1 MKRNKKLLAMVGVL
15 AAVSLVTL
23 CVSKYEEK
31 QEQIRTSDEIIMKIP
46 KENVTAI
53 RWKYDDVELAFHKD
67 DQWLYDSDS
76 AFPVD
81 TNKIENLLETF
92 EELGAAFTIEA
103 PEDTAAYGMNS
114 PTCTIQLD
122 TQENSYTITLG
133 NFSTLDSQR
142 YVSIGN
148 GNVYLVKK
156 DPMDVFRSQLSDYIK
171 HDEIPDMYRTTQF
184 TFTGAESYTV
194 YYQEDSNISICKDD
208 VYFTNQNGVELPL
221 KTSNVNGYVNTV
233 EGLPLS
239 DYASYNVTEEELT
252 AFGLSNPA
260 LSADIQYENENGDSR
275 TFTFSIGQNQEE
287 LKAAENDENAVVTC
301 YFRVGQ
307 SQIVYTIT
315 QSKYDALLAAS
326 YNDLRHNEVLTADFA
341 DVTSMDITLEN
352 ATYSITSSQEED
364 KDERHYFYQDE
375 ELEELELST
384 LRTAARSMR
393 ADSFTDEKASGKV
406 EISVTYYLD
415 NETHPQVQITLYR
428 YDGTN
433 CLAVVDSKSV
443 CLVPRT
449 SVVDLIEAVNAI
461 VLG

>member
-31 QEQIRTSDEIIMKIP
+31 QEQIRTSDEIIMQIP

-53 RWKYDDVELAFHKD
+53 RWKCDDVELAFHKD
-67 DQWLYDSDS
+67 GQWLYDSDS

-208 VYFTNQNGVELPL
+208 IYFTSQGGVELPL
-221 KTSNVNGYVNTV
+221 KTSNVNGYASTV
-233 EGLPLS
+233 EGLSLS

-252 AFGLSNPA
+252 AFGLADPA
-260 LSADIQYENENGDSR
+260 LSAEIQYENANGDNH
-275 TFTFSIGQNQEE
+275 TFSFSIGQNQEE
-287 LKAAENDENAVVTC
+287 LKAAEENGGTTVTC
-301 YFRVGQ
+301 YIRIGK
-307 SQIVYTIT
+307 SQIVYTIP
-315 QSKYDALLAAS
+315 QSKYNALLASS
-326 YNDLRHNEVLTADFA
+326 YDDLRHDEVLTAAFTDVIGMDFTMEDTA
-341 DVTSMDITLEN
+341 
-352 ATYSITSSQEED
+352 YQITSAME
-364 KDERHYFYQDE
+364 KDDAERHYFYQDE
-375 ELEELELST
+375 ELEELELSA

-393 ADSFTDEKASGKV
+393 AASFTDEKASGKV
-406 EISVTYYLD
+406 EISVTYYLH
-415 NETHPQVQITLYR
+415 NETHPQVQISLYR

-433 CLAVVDSKSV
+433 CLAVVDGKSV
-443 CLVPRT
+443 CLVPRS
-449 SVVDLIEAVNAI
+449 SVVDLIEAVNGI